1 LVVKQGQAI
10 ISVWVTRIQLRGFLE
25 KLFGFCEIPLIHH
38 QPGIMFVQDKL
49 FTAEPPRPQRRL
61 FFLFGG
67 ERPPNK
73 KPLPRHAP

>member
-10 ISVWVTRIQLRGFLE
+10 ISVGITGIQLQGFLE
-25 KLFGFCEIPLIHH
+25 KLLGFCEIALIHH
-38 QPGIMFVQDKL
+38 QAGILFVQDKL

-61 FFLFGG
+61 FLFG
-67 ERPPNK
+67 EWPPNK